1 MSNTLIKNLSQLS
14 KSDVRIAGGKGAAL
28 GELIRAGLPVPP
40 GFVVTTDAFD
50 RFAETD
56 GLNVEINAA
65 LDGIDSREMHIIEGA
80 SEKIMAM
87 ILSREI
93 SEDLGAEITLAHTGL
108 NTEFVAVRSSATSED
123 SATAAWAGQL
133 DSYLNT
139 TRETLLENVRKCWA
153 SLFTPR
159 AIFYWLERGLGKDRI
174 SVAVVVQK
182 MVDSEKSG
190 VAFSVHPVTQNE
202 NQLIIE
208 AGFGL
213 GEAIVSGTVTP
224 DSYIVDKRGLRILDI
239 SVNEQTKA
247 MYRNA
252 GGRNEWLELGE
263 RGRTQVLSE
272 QEIVALSELT
282 VRIEDH
288 FGFPCDIEWAE
299 EGGSFYVVQSRPIT
313 TLDKKSN

>member
-1 MSNTLIKNLSQLS
+1 
-14 KSDVRIAGGKGAAL
+14 
-28 GELIRAGLPVPP
+28 
-40 GFVVTTDAFD
+40 
-50 RFAETD
+50 
-56 GLNVEINAA
+56 
-65 LDGIDSREMHIIEGA
+65 
-80 SEKIMAM
+80 
-87 ILSREI
+87 
-93 SEDLGAEITLAHTGL
+93 
-108 NTEFVAVRSSATSED
+108 
-123 SATAAWAGQL
+123 
-133 DSYLNT
+133 
-139 TRETLLENVRKCWA
+139 
-153 SLFTPR
+153 
-159 AIFYWLERGLGKDRI
+159 
-174 SVAVVVQK
+174 